1 MKKVVYT
8 FILKSALPVV
18 MLFMSSLSYAQ
29 HTFSIAA
36 VDPTTGE
43 IGSAAATCLDS
54 EDGARD
60 VSVIVLGV
68 GSINTQSFWDPTNQA
83 NATTRMEAG
92 DSPEEIITWLQ
103 NNDTNG
109 LDWVPFRQYGIADIF
124 NGSGRSAAFTGDEN
138 FDQKGHRLGDDYAI
152 AGNILISQD
161 VLDDMETAFVNSAGQ
176 ALCDRLMAVM
186 QAAKRPGA
194 DERCL
199 DDGISSGSAYIRVA
213 KPTDTDASYGNLW
226 LDINVWLDS
235 GTFTGDPI
243 DELQAQFDDFKE
255 GLSVEE
261 FTKVESSVFPNP
273 TNGIFTVFISKPE
286 AVTSIDVYNALGERV
301 ISKSNLGL
309 SNYAKLN
316 LQDLQSGIYLVKLK
330 DENNLVDVLKLIKR

>member
-1 MKKVVYT
+1 MKKVFYT
-8 FILKSALPVV
+8 CILKSVLPIA
-18 MLFMSSLSYAQ
+18 MLLLSFLSYAQ

-36 VDPTTGE
+36 VDPSTGE

-68 GSINTQSFWDPTNQA
+68 GSINTQSFWDPTNQS

-92 DSPEEIITWLQ
+92 DSPDEIIAWLQ
-103 NNDTNG
+103 NNDVGGNTS
-109 LDWVPFRQYGIADIF
+109 VPFRQYGIADIF
-124 NGSGRSAAFTGDEN
+124 NGAGRSAAFTGDEN
-138 FDQKGHRLGDDYAI
+138 FDQKGHRLGDNYAI

-161 VLDDMETAFVNSAGQ
+161 VLDDMETAFLNSAGQ

-199 DDGISSGSAYIRVA
+199 DAGISSGSAYIRVA

-243 DELQAQFDDFKE
+243 DELQVQFDDFKD

-261 FTKVESSVFPNP
+261 FNKVESSIFPNP
-273 TNGIFTVFISKPE
+273 SNGIFTVFITKPDIVDNIE
-286 AVTSIDVYNALGERV
+286 VYNTLGKRV
-301 ISKSNLGL
+301 VNQPTTNV
-309 SNYAKLN
+309 SNYARLN
-316 LQDLQSGIYLVKLK
+316 LNDLQSGVYLVKLRSEK
-330 DENNLVDVLKLIKR
+330 GVVDTLKLIKK

>member
-1 MKKVVYT
+1 MKKVVYKV
-8 FILKSALPVV
+8 ILKSVLPFA
-18 MLFMSSLSYAQ
+18 MLFVSFLSYAQ

-36 VDPTTGE
+36 VDPSTGE

-60 VSVIVLGV
+60 VSAIVLGV

-83 NATTRMEAG
+83 NATARMEAG

-103 NNDTNG
+103 NNDING
-109 LDWVPFRQYGIADIF
+109 AGWVPFRQYGIADLF

-138 FDQKGHRLGDDYAI
+138 FDEKGQRVGENYAI

-161 VLDDMETAFVNSAGQ
+161 VLNDMETAFLNSAGQ
-176 ALCDRLMAVM
+176 PLCDRLMAVM

-199 DDGISSGSAYIRVA
+199 DAGISSGSAYIRVA

-243 DELQAQFDDFKE
+243 DELQIRFDEFKDN
-255 GLSVEE
+255 LSVSE
-261 FTKVESSVFPNP
+261 FNKVESSVFPNP
-273 TNGIFTVFISKPE
+273 TNGIFTVFIAKPE
-286 AVTSIDVYNALGERV
+286 LVNIIEVYNTLGKRV
-301 ISKSNLGL
+301 ISQSTTNI
-309 SNYAKLN
+309 SNYERLN
-316 LQDLQSGIYLVKLK
+316 LNDIQSGVYLVKLRS
-330 DENNLVDVLKLIKR
+330 ENGVINTLKLIKK